1 MWHDFQDDP
10 VGQWQ
15 RTRRSHGKSRLSQRQ
30 EGKSVAGAEEM
41 CAALTIDRND
51 FSAISTVR
59 RLFISL
65 LIFIGGKPT

>member
-1 MWHDFQDDP
+1 M
-10 VGQWQ
+10 
-15 RTRRSHGKSRLSQRQ
+15 
-30 EGKSVAGAEEM
+30 AGAEEM